1 MSELLACPFCDADH
15 QSVGYNIS
23 EMVIECGCCGAIG
36 PDTMFGANNRASAI
50 AAWNT
55 RVEPA
60 DLTDEQIVKIITDAN
75 LNFECIWPIPISRD
89 GVMFY
94 VSREASLGIHGDILK
109 IARLF
114 LRERQ

>member
-1 MSELLACPFCDADH
+1 MTRTY
-15 QSVGYNIS
+15 SVDCQD
-23 EMVIECGCCGAIG
+23 CGIQT
-36 PDTMFGANNRASAI
+36 DWLSLDRAVST
-50 AAWNT
+50 WNT
-55 RVEPA
+55 RAKPA
-60 DLTDEQIVKIITDAN
+60 PDYAGDANDMTDEQLVKIIADAN